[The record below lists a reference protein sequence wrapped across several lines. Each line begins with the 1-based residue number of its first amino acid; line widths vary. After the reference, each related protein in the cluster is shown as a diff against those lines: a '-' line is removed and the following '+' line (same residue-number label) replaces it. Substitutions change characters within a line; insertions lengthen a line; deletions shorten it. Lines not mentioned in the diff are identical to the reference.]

1 MSGKTTFTKHLI
13 GKEFPGANIGPEPTT
28 DRFTILQYGAQD
40 QLMKGPAFIRETNQA
55 RFSTAKKLGADFVN
69 SLQGVWTDSKFL
81 QNYSIVDTPGM
92 LSVKEK
98 PRSYDMQEALGFF
111 AEEAAI
117 IIFMFDVNKVDVN
130 QETNNA
136 FQVLLPHFDK
146 IRFVLNKAHE
156 KPMSDLLHI
165 YGALLWHLRLDY
177 QRTEVPHI
185 YVTSFPDTKQH
196 QIAIDEVGGHHSEL
210 LKIEASPSHSDHCMC
225 EQAAALH
232 FNAFHRE
239 KG

>member
-13 GKEFPGANIGPEPTT
+13 EKEFPGANIGPEPTT
-28 DRFTILQYGAQD
+28 DRFTILQYGVQD

-69 SLQGVWTDSKFL
+69 SLQGVWTDSKYL

-92 LSVKEK
+92 LSGGKDT
-98 PRSYDMQEALGFF
+98 PRSYDMQEALRFF

-117 IIFMFDVNKVDVN
+117 IIFMFDVSKVDVN
-130 QETNNA
+130 KETNNA

-156 KPMSDLLHI
+156 TPLSDLLHI
-165 YGALLWHLRLDY
+165 YGALLWHLGLVY

-185 YVTSFPDTKQH
+185 YLTSFPDTKQH
-196 QIAIDEVGGHHSEL
+196 ESAINASGSIEL
-210 LKIEASPSHSDHCMC
+210 LKIEASPSHSDHCNC

-232 FNAFHRE
+232 FNAFHRK